1 MKTTTLLYM
10 ATTFF
15 ALIGTYFFKLG
26 ADNAEQYLAVVAV
39 IMIDGFFGI
48 WAGAKTEG
56 FQTKK
61 ALKVLT
67 TLFVWILILTGV
79 LLIEKGFPGT
89 SWLSE
94 TVCAPFILFQL
105 ISALKNAK
113 RAGLIENELLT
124 MILEKIDTH
133 KVHKTI
139 EAPQIEEEK
148 ES

>member
-1 MKTTTLLYM
+1 MKTTSLLYM
-10 ATTFF
+10 VTTFF

-26 ADNAEQYLAVVAV
+26 ADNAEQYLAVVSV

-48 WAGAKTEG
+48 WAGSKTEG

-61 ALKVLT
+61 AVKVLT

-124 MILEKIDTH
+124 IILEKIDTH
-133 KVHKTI
+133 KIQKR
-139 EAPQIEEEK
+139 EEK